1 MQIGQAVN
9 MTIKEGV
16 RHSSPEVLSVALSVL
31 VVALVVIWTGFA
43 ISIIAAQAKLWV
55 YGIVI
60 LGAAG
65 FRIIWSYSRRR
76 IRNRPRQGNRFMDP
90 QLTKMI
96 ALVKASSVKGRGRY
110 KTWIRIY

>member
-9 MTIKEGV
+9 MTVEEGV

-43 ISIIAAQAKLWV
+43 ISIIATQAKLWV

-76 IRNRPRQGNRFMDP
+76 IRNRPWQRKRFIHP
-90 QLTKMI
+90 QLTKTI
-96 ALVKASSVKGRGRY
+96 DLVKASPEHETRRY
-110 KTWIRIY
+110 KT